1 MNSINLTAIPKTEL
15 PYFNN
20 NSLSVKQN
28 EAHYTGHYLKYIE
41 NFNKLMNNNVI
52 NIIYKK
58 YNPSQPNK
66 RFIFLYVVIMYFDK
80 DKKTP
85 IYKNCAQIFN
95 HELYWNS
102 LIDTNESIN
111 LLRKYQ
117 NKLFTNIDHL
127 KKFYTDFIDRGL
139 AHFGSGWLW
148 IYKNYNSNLDS
159 NLDGVLDVMTTHDA
173 DVPMH
178 IHFYLCIDLWEHAY
192 YVDYEYQR
200 KKYLENIFR
209 YINWNNVITPLINF
223 F

>member
-1 MNSINLTAIPKTEL
+1 MIMIPINLAAIPKTDF
-15 PYFNN
+15 PYFTN

-28 EAHYTGHYLKYIE
+28 DAHYTGHYLKYIE
-41 NFNKLMNNNVI
+41 NFNKLMNNN
-52 NIIYKK
+52 IIDTIYQKYDPSEPYKR
-58 YNPSQPNK
+58 SL
-66 RFIFLYVVIMYFDK
+66 FLLAVIMFYDK

-111 LLRKYQ
+111 LLRKYK
-117 NKLFTNIDHL
+117 NELFTNIDHL

-139 AHFGSGWLW
+139 AQFGSGWLW
-148 IYKNYNSNLDS
+148 IYRNYDD

-173 DVPMH
+173 DVP
-178 IHFYLCIDLWEHAY
+178 IHLRFYLVIDLWEHAY

-200 KKYLENIFR
+200 KKYLEKIFR
-209 YINWNNVITPLINF
+209 YINWNHVINPIINF

>member
-1 MNSINLTAIPKTEL
+1 MVSINLLAIPKKEL
-15 PYFNN
+15 PYFTN

-28 EAHYTGHYLKYIE
+28 DVHYTGHYLKYIE

-52 NIIYKK
+52 NTIYKK
-58 YNPSQPNK
+58 YNPTQPNQQNY
-66 RFIFLYVVIMYFDK
+66 RFLFLLVVIMYYDK

-111 LLRKYQ
+111 LLKKYK
-117 NKLFTNIDHL
+117 NKLFININHL
-127 KKFYTDFIDRGL
+127 KKFYTDFIERGISQ
-139 AHFGSGWLW
+139 FGSGWLW
-148 IYKNYNSNLDS
+148 IYKNE
-159 NLDGVLDVMTTHDA
+159 DGILDVLTTHDA
-173 DVPMH
+173 DVPTH
-178 IHFYLCIDLWEHAY
+178 VRFYLCIDLWEHAY
-192 YVDYEYQR
+192 YIDYEYQR

-209 YINWNNVITPLINF
+209 YINWNHVIKPLINF

>member
-1 MNSINLTAIPKTEL
+1 MDSINLTAIPKKKF
-15 PYFNN
+15 PYFTN

-28 EAHYTGHYLKYIE
+28 DVHYTGHYLKYIE
-41 NFNKLMNNNVI
+41 NFNKLMNNNII

-58 YNPSQPNK
+58 YNPTQPNT
-66 RFIFLYVVIMYFDK
+66 RYLFLLAVVMYYDK
-80 DKKTP
+80 YKKTP

-111 LLRKYQ
+111 LLRKYK
-117 NKLFTNIDHL
+117 NKLFTSLDHF

-139 AHFGSGWLW
+139 AQFGSGWLW
-148 IYKNYNSNLDS
+148 IYRNYDNNL
-159 NLDGVLDVMTTHDA
+159 NGILDVMTTHDA
-173 DVPMH
+173 DVPIH
-178 IHFYLCIDLWEHAY
+178 IHLYLVIDLWEHAY

-209 YINWNNVITPLINF
+209 YINWNHIINPLIDF